1 MAGSPYPSAPPTW
14 VGWGVPGVALHPQR
28 GRDRTV
34 SMDWRLTTNDDV
46 LRAVVGRAAQR
57 DPEAWEELYR
67 RSYTRLFSYA
77 RRRLPDDAAA
87 EDAVSETMMRALDK
101 IDRFSW
107 QGAGFDGWLYGIAR
121 NVIHEAGRRWGRHER
136 LVDDRPSVERGPEDE
151 IVARDQAAAVRLAFE
166 RLAPEEQELLE
177 LRVQGGLSS
186 DEVGALLGKRP
197 GAVRMAQA
205 RALQRL
211 RREWE
216 EVLGVA

>member
-1 MAGSPYPSAPPTW
+1 ME
-14 VGWGVPGVALHPQR
+14 R
-28 GRDRTV
+28 G
-34 SMDWRLTTNDDV
+34 LTMNDDV
-46 LRAVVGRAAQR
+46 LRAVVGRAVQR
-57 DPEAWEELYR
+57 DPQAWEQLYR
-67 RSYTRLFSYA
+67 RSYTRLYSYA

-87 EDAVSETMMRALDK
+87 EDAVSETMTRALDN

-121 NVIHEAGRRWGRHER
+121 NVIYEAARWWPRNNGGPLEDHPT
-136 LVDDRPSVERGPEDE
+136 VDRGPEDE
-151 IVARDQAAAVRLAFE
+151 IVARDQAAAVRVAFE
-166 RLAPEEQELLE
+166 RLAPEERELLE

-186 DEVGALLGKRP
+186 EEVGLLVGKRP

-216 EVLGVA
+216 EVCGVR